1 MYGKTSGNNRL
12 EFDFT
17 QSVAKIYSDDTERRE
32 I

>member
-1 MYGKTSGNNRL
+1 MYGKTSGNDKL

-17 QSVAKIYSDDTERRE
+17 QSVAKISSDDTV